1 MIKVTIFEDQCKGC
15 GLCVRA
21 CPKNVLEIAKSH
33 LNAKG
38 YYPAEVVRQ
47 EDCIACR
54 LSPPSLAL
62 NHHTTNKIKG
72 LLSLSR

>member
-54 LSPPSLAL
+54 SCAL
-62 NHHTTNKIKG
+62 TCPDVAIQIEK
-72 LLSLSR
+72 

>member
-21 CPKNVLEIAKSH
+21 CPKGVLEIAKSH

-38 YYPAEVVRQ
+38 YYPAEVAHQ
-47 EDCIACR
+47 ENCIACK
-54 LSPPSLAL
+54 SCAL
-62 NHHTTNKIKG
+62 TCPDVAIQIEK
-72 LLSLSR
+72 